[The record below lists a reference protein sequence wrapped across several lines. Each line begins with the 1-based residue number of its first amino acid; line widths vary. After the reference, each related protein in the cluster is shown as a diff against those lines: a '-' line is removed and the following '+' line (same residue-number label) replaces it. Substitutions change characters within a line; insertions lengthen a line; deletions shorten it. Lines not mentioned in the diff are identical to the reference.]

1 LQQSHRQVEGGPDII
16 TPLRP
21 MTPVNAHNRLAFAF
35 AGALAALGLAW
46 TISPAWFVAWFEVP
60 YSVPAISRAYLQLLA
75 DLPLAILFA
84 ATVLA
89 ATAAATLLDRRRPVP
104 GPAFRPLPPAYE
116 VLLYGALLLLGVW
129 LSWRHHAYWS
139 YPTWDLYWEFG
150 EQLHRLMRHPDPQV
164 LAEVQAFAHQYPHSA
179 SPLTPFAVAL
189 GMFAFPHSLLLMQIL
204 SAAATAAS
212 LVLMRT
218 LARRLAPTATFW
230 PVGVLFLTNVA
241 TTRNS
246 FFIQLDA
253 INGFFVLLFFHQW
266 LRWRERPTRGRLAAL
281 CTVLTLGVLQKT
293 TLIPLLAIPT
303 LVAVV
308 EPASVRCLDF
318 ARLFVTS
325 LWTALVPALLFLVYL
340 GVFGFH
346 GNFLSQVTLM
356 GTGWNEIDFSWQ
368 RFVLAS
374 GFLLCP
380 YLGLVSRNGSWREP
394 AYQGLAL
401 FVVLFFASMV
411 AVRGPFW
418 GRYYSHVLG
427 CWLLLAL
434 PAWARD
440 DSAGRRYA
448 QWTFLIGVGALQI
461 MMMYRQII

>member
-1 LQQSHRQVEGGPDII
+1 
-16 TPLRP
+16 
-21 MTPVNAHNRLAFAF
+21 MNARNRVTFVL

-46 TISPAWFVAWFEVP
+46 RVFPAWFVACLKVP
-60 YSVPAISRAYLQLLA
+60 YSDPTLSRAYLQLLA
-75 DLPLAILFA
+75 DLPFAILFA

-89 ATAAATLLDRRRPVP
+89 ATAVATLIDARRPAP
-104 GPAFRPLPPAYE
+104 GPVFRRLSPAHE
-116 VLLYGALLLLGVW
+116 TMLYGALLLLGAW
-129 LSWRHHAYWS
+129 LSWRHYAYWS

-150 EQLHRLMRHPDPQV
+150 EQLHHLMRHPDPHV
-164 LAEVQAFAHQYPHSA
+164 LAAVRSFAREYPHSA

-189 GMFAFPHSLLLMQIL
+189 GMFVLPHSLLLMQIL
-204 SAAATAAS
+204 SAAATVLS
-212 LVLMRT
+212 LVLLRA

-230 PVGVLFLTNVA
+230 PLGVLFLTNVA
-241 TTRNS
+241 TMRNS

-266 LRWRERPTRGRLAAL
+266 LRWREQPTRGRLAVL
-281 CTVLTLGVLQKT
+281 CTVLALGVLQKT
-293 TLIPLLAIPT
+293 TLFPLLAVPT

-308 EPASVRCLDF
+308 EPANARRLDF
-318 ARLFVTS
+318 ARLFVTGF
-325 LWTALVPALLFLVYL
+325 WTALVPVSLFLVYL
-340 GVFGFH
+340 GVFRFQ

-368 RFVLAS
+368 RFVFAS
-374 GFLLCP
+374 GFLLGP
-380 YLGLVSRNGSWREP
+380 YIGLVLRNRSWREP

-440 DSAGRRYA
+440 DSAGRRLA
-448 QWTFLIGVGALQI
+448 RWIFMVGVGGLQVA
-461 MMMYRQII
+461 MMYWQMI